1 MLIKVPG
8 VPGENACE
16 KILFFFFE
24 SEQIDLESGTTFNSP
39 STDSKHVKWGGLVKE
54 GKNND
59 KLPRT
64 TKDEASHHAW
74 NYFYLII

>member
-39 STDSKHVKWGGLVKE
+39 STDSKHVK
-54 GKNND
+54 
-59 KLPRT
+59 
-64 TKDEASHHAW
+64 
-74 NYFYLII
+74 